1 MLKRLWN
8 YILQGLGAG
17 SSRSSGA
24 HCGKTS
30 AWYDHRAIQLWYFM
44 NCKPLE
50 EAGPGQEK
58 VNFSLSSLRVR
69 RWRRSSWVHFSI
81 QLEPVVSP
89 SQRFCFFLANKIYCG
104 LALVKI
110 GWTRTEP
117 KSCFPMSL
125 TSSSSTSERGKY
137 AGIWRQSINFFRGC
151 SHCHCIAIYRQE
163 LLFVCSMNIILPY
176 LFWSRE
182 HNDDVR
188 DIEKQDFRSVVL
200 HPVLPK
206 TSAS

>member
-1 MLKRLWN
+1 
-8 YILQGLGAG
+8 
-17 SSRSSGA
+17 
-24 HCGKTS
+24 
-30 AWYDHRAIQLWYFM
+30 M

-89 SQRFCFFLANKIYCG
+89 TQRFCLSLANKIYCS

-110 GWTRTEP
+110 GRTRTEP
-117 KSCFPMSL
+117 KLCFPMSL
-125 TSSSSTSERGKY
+125 MSSSSTSKRNKY
-137 AGIWRQSINFFRGC
+137 AGMWRQSINFFRGC

-176 LFWSRE
+176 LLF
-182 HNDDVR
+182 
-188 DIEKQDFRSVVL
+188 
-200 HPVLPK
+200 
-206 TSAS
+206 